1 MDAIRYFLFI
11 LLAMVLVG
19 PAAAARL
26 QLVPGRGG
34 HAIVQLSGRIEPG
47 DSDAFTKL
55 LQKAYTA
62 NQVIDSV
69 QLNSTG
75 GIIGEGARIAAVIRT
90 ARLSTHVVE
99 GALCASACFLVF
111 AAGYERFAATGA
123 LIGVH
128 KASEKGGRETSQSLA
143 ASQAM
148 ANFAMEL
155 GVPSAITAKMMAT
168 PSTRIDWLDPRDL
181 KLMGVAVGSK
191 PAPASRV
198 AAVETPPEE
207 VHGAPNSVATS
218 EAAGGKEGPAPSTWA
233 ALIDKVMAL
242 SAEQNHGRPSIYR
255 RCSPEDKECVM
266 AVDYLLRDGRH
277 GLAFMAQDRNGDI
290 TRRVVC
296 VSNASND
303 VRGCRDW
310 DTGTSF
316 RDVKNTSGEWS
327 QVQELTTG
335 DRLRQ

>member
-11 LLAMVLVG
+11 LLAMALVG

-34 HAIVQLSGRIEPG
+34 HVVVQLSGRIEQG
-47 DSDAFTKL
+47 DADAFTKL

-75 GIIGEGARIAAVIRT
+75 GIVGEGARIAAAIRT

-128 KASEKGGRETSQSLA
+128 KASEKGGRETSQSVA
-143 ASQAM
+143 ASRAM
-148 ANFAMEL
+148 ASFAMEL

-207 VHGAPNSVATS
+207 VHSAPNTVATS
-218 EAAGGKEGPAPSTWA
+218 EAGAREEPAPATWA
-233 ALIDKVMAL
+233 ALIDKAMAL
-242 SAEQNHGRPSIYR
+242 SAEQNSGRPSIYR
-255 RCSPEDKECVM
+255 RCSAEAKECVM
-266 AVDYLLRDGRH
+266 AVSYLLRDGRH
-277 GLAFMAQDRNGDI
+277 GLAIMAQDANGGI
-290 TRRVVC
+290 TRREVC
-296 VSNASND
+296 VSNAGND
-303 VRGCRDW
+303 IRDCRDW
-310 DTGTSF
+310 DTGTSY
-316 RDVKNTSGEWS
+316 RDVKNIRGEWS
-327 QVQELTTG
+327 QLKE
-335 DRLRQ
+335 